1 MEILI
6 LEIIPIPI
14 RRQFGCI
21 PLLAP
26 KVHLQEIIRQHEQ
39 NRQALQEVVIPV
51 LVTLLVQ
58 AVAVLVAEVLMVAE
72 ERPEAAE
79 EEDKTC
85 LKINL
90 VYH

>member
-1 MEILI
+1 LEILI

-26 KVHLQEIIRQHEQ
+26 KVQLQEIIRQHEQ
-39 NRQALQEVVIPV
+39 NRLALQEVAIPV
-51 LVTLLVQ
+51 LVILLVQ
-58 AVAVLVAEVLMVAE
+58 AVAEVLMVAE
-72 ERPEAAE
+72 ERLEAAV

-85 LKINL
+85 IKNNL
-90 VYH
+90 VYY